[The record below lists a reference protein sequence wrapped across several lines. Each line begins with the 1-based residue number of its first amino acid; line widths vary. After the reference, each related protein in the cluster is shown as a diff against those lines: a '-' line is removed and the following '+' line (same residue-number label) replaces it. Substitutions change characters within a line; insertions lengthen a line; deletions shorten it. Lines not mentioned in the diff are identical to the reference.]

1 MKSNYKL
8 RTWGEHVVHTNCF
21 LFLIWHSEQFMHTTC
36 SELVIFMYW
45 TGKSMNNLLSYCGLL
60 DVRINASDKDIPV
73 NTVNIQIWILNCLHC
88 CDTNRTF
95 IRNLLF
101 DIDFSL
107 LSIQLLGIHRC
118 PTQLQTLLLVRK
130 RLKQITDINLEI
142 PQRIAYCLIIN
153 IKLLAAD
160 RQTRT
165 CFVQGRKDYCANRI

>member
-1 MKSNYKL
+1 MWKQK
-8 RTWGEHVVHTNCF
+8 T
-21 LFLIWHSEQFMHTTC
+21 IC

-45 TGKSMNNLLSYCGLL
+45 TGISMSNLLSYCGLV

-130 RLKQITDINLEI
+130 RKAWNKLLTSIWKV
-142 PQRIAYCLIIN
+142 PQRIACCLIIN